1 MTFMELKP
9 DQLYHGCY
17 SRELPFETGRGGNK
31 VGMDVWVRIC
41 SGKNHNGKIFK
52 IKRK

>member
-1 MTFMELKP
+1 MTFIELTP
-9 DQLYHGCY
+9 DQLYHGY
-17 SRELPFETGRGGNK
+17 DSRELPFETDRGGNN

-41 SGKNHNGKIFK
+41 SGKNHNGEIFK